1 MLECFTLLARVN
13 NVTASDLVLMHQVVD
28 TLQLGKTDNLV
39 RRLDE
44 ATLVEVECLR
54 GILTV
59 ADVAALDGYHLD
71 DGLED
76 GRTEICA
83 SW

>member
-28 TLQLGKTDNLV
+28 TLQLGKTDDLV

-44 ATLVEVECLR
+44 ATLVEVERLR
-54 GILTV
+54 SILTV
-59 ADVAALDGYHLD
+59 ADVAALDGHHLD

-76 GRTEICA
+76 GRAEICA